1 MDYLI
6 LLCPEEVTDKKWVLG
21 LNHMG
26 RPRDAQVERMI
37 IKADIKFSTTFRLDI
52 GLVNNHIFSISM
64 VDGNYSLNFSDFI

>member
-1 MDYLI
+1 
-6 LLCPEEVTDKKWVLG
+6 
-21 LNHMG
+21 MG

-64 VDGNYSLNFSDFI
+64 VDGNYSLNFYDFI